1 MTAVPVTAFGA
12 VLAEAVEL
20 LRGLGRRRAAVPEAR
35 TLAAAWAAAHPEARA
50 RLVVGLRPGSP
61 LVGYDLLVEHPEG
74 GTVALSASALS
85 ASALSASPDGGAPW
99 PAGHSAPWTAG
110 YRAAGY
116 LVTVDRVRLRV
127 AEALMLL
134 PRRPYGDR
142 DVHDEIVE
150 QCLLMNETLEDREP
164 LGDDDI
170 RAATEEFRAGHGLR
184 DRASTLAWL
193 AEMSLSGEQFE
204 AFIAGIARR
213 RRFRRRK
220 EAELAPGHLAAHRGD
235 FDRVRALWT
244 TGSQPVDVLR
254 GTGGL
259 LSGLLSCREAVVTVG
274 ERWARDLPAPLR
286 HAAPGTPVGPVAY
299 GDGHLAGIV
308 LERRMGRDDP
318 ETLAAAGETAFGEW
332 LAGRRRRASIEWHWL
347 CGPG

>member
-1 MTAVPVTAFGA
+1 MTAVPATAFAA
-12 VLAEAVEL
+12 VLAEAVAL

-35 TLAAAWAAAHPEARA
+35 TLVTAWAAIHPEVRA

-61 LVGYDLLVEHPEG
+61 LVGYDLLVDHPEG
-74 GTVALSASALS
+74 GTVALSTSALFTS
-85 ASALSASPDGGAPW
+85 LEGGVPW
-99 PAGHSAPWTAG
+99 PAGHSAHCAAG
-110 YRAAGY
+110 CCVAGY
-116 LVTVDRVRLRV
+116 LVTVDRVRLPV

-134 PRRPYGDR
+134 PGRPYGDR

-150 QCLLMNETLEDREP
+150 QCLLMNETLEDGEP
-164 LGDDDI
+164 LGDADI

-235 FDRVRALWT
+235 FDRVRALWV
-244 TGSQPVDVLR
+244 TGSQPMNGDLLR

-259 LSGLLSCREAVVTVG
+259 PSGLSNYREAVVTVG

-286 HAAPGTPVGPVAY
+286 HVPTGTPVGPVAY
-299 GDGHLAGIV
+299 GDGYLTGIV
-308 LERRMGRDDP
+308 LERRVGRDDP
-318 ETLAAAGETAFGEW
+318 ETLTAAGETAFGEW